1 MQLWTRRSVVTQVAG
16 LLFGRSAGASALG
29 QRRQPVAVKL
39 RELLSLPESKIDY
52 GSVKL
57 AIDKMVDPSAD
68 VDRAEMQIGAL
79 FREAAALCGYSF
91 ARQVS
96 VEARVDALR
105 TCLYRRGPW
114 NENRPFRYDLE
125 NDPTGKG
132 ILENNLLPTYLDKR
146 LGNCVSMPI
155 LFLVLAQRMGV
166 EACRSTAPEHVFV
179 KVRDESGVY
188 TNHECTHDGG
198 LKADVSYVR
207 EFEITPEA
215 VKLGTYLRPLS
226 KKEGILVMAEV
237 LGSHY
242 FRKEDGASLRAFAD
256 LVSEMNPGSLQAIH
270 WTTAVYG
277 LTLDAKFKKRYQR
290 YEDVPPGERDEVRRL
305 LRTIRDLE
313 AKAHALGWRPM
324 SAAFEQNYRELV
336 SGAKESTPEGRK

>member
-1 MQLWTRRSVVTQVAG
+1 MQLWTRRSVVTPLAG
-16 LLFGRSAGASALG
+16 LLLGRSTGVGAL
-29 QRRQPVAVKL
+29 QRRQHADVQEL
-39 RELLSLPESKIDY
+39 RALLALPESKIDY

-68 VDRAEMQIGAL
+68 IDRAERQIGAL

-91 ARQVS
+91 VRQVS

-125 NDPTGKG
+125 NDPTGKE
-132 ILENNLLPTYLDKR
+132 IPENSLLPTYLDKR

-166 EACRSTAPEHVFV
+166 EASLATAPEHVFV
-179 KVRDESGVY
+179 KVRDESGTY
-188 TNHECTHDGG
+188 TNHECTHNGG
-198 LKADVSYVR
+198 LKADASYIR

-226 KKEGILVMAEV
+226 KKDGILVMAGI

-242 FRKEDGASLRAFAD
+242 YRKEDIASVAAFANLVSEASPGSLRAI
-256 LVSEMNPGSLQAIH
+256 Q
-270 WTTAVYG
+270 WRTAVHG
-277 LTLDAKFKKRYQR
+277 LTLNVRFRRRYPR
-290 YEDVPPGERDEVRRL
+290 YENIPISERDEVHGL
-305 LRTIRDLE
+305 LRED
-313 AKAHALGWRPM
+313 
-324 SAAFEQNYRELV
+324 Q
-336 SGAKESTPEGRK
+336 

>member
-1 MQLWTRRSVVTQVAG
+1 MPLMTTRRSALRLAG
-16 LLFGRSAGASALG
+16 MLTGLCATGGMAASRGQSDAL
-29 QRRQPVAVKL
+29 KL
-39 RELLSLPESKIDY
+39 REFLSLPDSKIDY
-52 GSVKL
+52 GVVKL

-68 VDRAEMQIGAL
+68 IDRAERQIGVL

-125 NDPTGKG
+125 NDPTGKE
-132 ILENNLLPTYLDKR
+132 ILENNLLPTYLEKR
-146 LGNCVSMPI
+146 LGNCVAMPM

-166 EACRSTAPEHVFV
+166 EACLSTAPEHVFV

-198 LKADVSYVR
+198 LKADASYVR

-215 VKLGTYLRPLS
+215 VKLGSYLRPLS
-226 KKEGILVMAEV
+226 KQEGILVMAEV

-256 LVSEMNPGSLQAIH
+256 LVFEMNPGSLQAIH

-277 LTLDAKFKKRYQR
+277 LTLNVKFKKRYQR
-290 YEDVPPGERDEVRRL
+290 YEDVPPGERDEARRL
-305 LRTIRDLE
+305 LRNIRDLE
-313 AKAHALGWRPM
+313 AKAHALGWRPV
-324 SAAFEQNYRELV
+324 SAAFEQNYRQLV
-336 SGAKESTPEGRK
+336 QGARTTKEQPR